1 MAVAA
6 GEACAIACQLIADG
20 LTKLDVKGLTR
31 AIARQA
37 ARKLVTLAQP
47 SAASS
52 VRKLPNLTFAVRLTD
67 AAKELG
73 ISRQSAYQWLR
84 DGRLRHPIKKSTRE
98 PIRKINGMA
107 VVSRESVNQCLAEM
121 GAR

>member
-1 MAVAA
+1 MCAVA
-6 GEACAIACQLIADG
+6 CQMIADG
-20 LTKLDVKGLTR
+20 LTKLGIKGLTKG
-31 AIARQA
+31 IARQA

-47 SAASS
+47 SAAAS
-52 VRKLPNLTFAVRLTD
+52 VRKLPNLTYAVRLTD

-73 ISRQSAYQWLR
+73 ISRCTAYQWLK
-84 DGRLRHPIKKSTRE
+84 DGRLQHPMRKKTRQ
-98 PIRKINGMA
+98 PIPKINGMA